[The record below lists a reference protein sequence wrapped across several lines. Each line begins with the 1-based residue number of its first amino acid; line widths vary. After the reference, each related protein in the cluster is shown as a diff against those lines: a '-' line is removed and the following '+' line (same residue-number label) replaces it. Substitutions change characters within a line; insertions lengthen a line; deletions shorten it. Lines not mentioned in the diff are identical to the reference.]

1 MNSTAPG
8 TGGIGF
14 DASAAQPDG
23 TGLNFADLLR
33 FLLRFWLLL
42 LLCPLLVGAAA
53 IAYTSTLAPTFT
65 ATTTVLPPQQSQSSA
80 SAALAS
86 LGALAGLT
94 GGLSGAQTTAE
105 QYIALMQSA
114 TIADRIIDEFKLME
128 VYQAQMRGGARAR
141 LWASAHMAIGKRDG
155 LISVAVDDS
164 NPARAAAIANRFIV
178 ELRTMLATMALTE
191 AQKRRVYFESLLGQ
205 TRDRL
210 TLAQRALQASGD
222 NAAALKT
229 EPKSATEGYARMQA
243 EVASAEVRLQTLRG
257 NLTDSAPE
265 VQQLQTTLKGLRGN
279 LARLE
284 QPASASAGNDFIGR
298 YREYKYQETL
308 FELYARQF
316 EIARADEG
324 REGTVIQVVDPA
336 TPPDLKSGPR
346 RLAIA
351 TNLALIA
358 EGALV
363 VILLLWGAL
372 RRAPIAAGQSGVA
385 QA

>member
-1 MNSTAPG
+1 MNSAAPAN
-8 TGGIGF
+8 GGSGF
-14 DASAAQPDG
+14 DASATQPDS

-128 VYQAQMRGGARAR
+128 VYHAQMRGSARAR

-191 AQKRRVYFESLLGQ
+191 AQKRRHYFEGLLGQ

-210 TLAQRALQASGD
+210 TLAQRALQASGV

>member
-23 TGLNFADLLR
+23 AGLNLTDLLR

-86 LGALAGLT
+86 LGSLAGLT
-94 GGLSGAQTTAE
+94 GGLSGAQTTAD

-128 VYQAQMRGGARAR
+128 VYHAQMRGSARAR

-191 AQKRRVYFESLLGQ
+191 AQKRRVYFEGLLGQ

-210 TLAQRALQASGD
+210 ALAQRALQASGV
-222 NAAALKT
+222 NAAAIKS
-229 EPKSATEGYARMQA
+229 EPRAATESYARMQT
-243 EVASAEVRLQTLRG
+243 EIASTEVRLQTLRG
-257 NLTDSAPE
+257 NLTDSTPE
-265 VQQLQTTLKGLRGN
+265 VQQAKATLDAMRAN
-279 LARLE
+279 LARS
-284 QPASASAGNDFIGR
+284 QAPTVDGSSNDFVGR
-298 YREYKYQETL
+298 YREFKYQETL

-336 TPPDLKSGPR
+336 TPPELKSGPR

-358 EGALV
+358 EGVLV
-363 VILLLWGAL
+363 VGLLLWGAL
-372 RRAPIAAGQSGVA
+372 RRAPIAAGPAGAA